1 MPATVVLIKADT
13 AVEGT
18 DGVIRTHEVLV
29 GAPQA
34 ARRHR
39 RQRHHPGR
47 GAVRLHGAA
56 DDPGHRIERR
66 GARQAVEFRSGEQFG
81 ARVEFRTREQFG
93 ARTKFRSGEQFGAG
107 IELRPRE
114 QFSTGIEL
122 RPRTKFRSGIEFRPR
137 TELRSSEQFGAGIE
151 LRPRTELRYP

>member
-66 GARQAVEFRSGEQFG
+66 QSRETIQFRPGVEFRARIQF
-81 ARVEFRTREQFG
+81 RPRIE
-93 ARTKFRSGEQFGAG
+93 FGAG
-107 IELRPRE
+107 NEFSTGIELRPRAEFRPRE

-122 RPRTKFRSGIEFRPR
+122 RPRT
-137 TELRSSEQFGAGIE
+137 
-151 LRPRTELRYP
+151 ELRYP

>member
-107 IELRPRE
+107 IEFRPRGELRSSE
-114 QFSTGIEL
+114 QFGA
-122 RPRTKFRSGIEFRPR
+122 GIEFRPR